1 MSRIM
6 KFKTLIIVAVAAF
19 GLTACSDAWL
29 EEKKLDPNRPS
40 EVSMEVLLPAAQ
52 AGCGMLQGDV
62 LPRLTSIFMQQM
74 TGTDR
79 QSLAHNRYAQIG
91 EGDFNTPWNN
101 SYAGALYDLQ
111 LIMDMADESG
121 ATAYSGVAKIMTA
134 KALGILT
141 DHFGDIPYTDAFN
154 GAGNLKP
161 SFDSQESIYTTI
173 FTLLAEGKADLAA
186 PSSVSPGGDDLIHGG
201 DLAAWMAT
209 ADAIKARCL
218 NHLSK
223 TPQYDGA
230 AVIAAC
236 DDALT
241 AGAYATIGYE
251 SALNQNPWYQF
262 TVIDRAGYITQYG
275 TMYDMMTASSDPR
288 IDYYRSAD
296 SLELPAYGSATSALP
311 IVTPFEL
318 YFIKAEAQMVG
329 GDATSAR
336 ASLEDA
342 IESHMTWLGVDAADI
357 ATYVAALPATTDLEL
372 IMNEKYVAMFT
383 STESWT
389 DWRRTGY
396 PSISA
401 PADANLSDIPRRMPY
416 PEGEYLY
423 NADNVPMPI
432 TATPDDKFGVTTTY
446 RLWWD
451 S

>member
-121 ATAYSGVAKIMTA
+121 ATAYSGIAKIMTA

-342 IESHMTWLGVDAADI
+342 IESHMTWLGVDAADM

-401 PADANLSDIPRRMPY
+401 PAGANLSDIPRRMPY

-423 NADNVPMPI
+423 NADNVPMPLS
-432 TATPDDKFGVTTTY
+432 ADPDDKFGVTTTY

>member
-1 MSRIM
+1 MYRIM

-40 EVSMEVLLPAAQ
+40 EVSMEVLLPSAQ
-52 AGCGMLQGDV
+52 ASTGMNHGDV
-62 LPRLTSIFMQQM
+62 LPRLTCIFMQQM

-91 EGDFNTPWNN
+91 EGDFNTPWGNA
-101 SYAGALYDLQ
+101 YAGGLYDLK
-111 LIMDMADESG
+111 LIMDLADASG
-121 ATAYSGVAKIMTA
+121 ATAYGGIAKIMTA
-134 KALGILT
+134 MELGLLT
-141 DHFGDIPYTDAFN
+141 DHFGDIPYTEAFT
-154 GAGNLKP
+154 GADNLKP
-161 SFDSQESIYTTI
+161 AFDSQEDIYSTI
-173 FTLLAEGKADLAA
+173 FTLLADGKADLAA

-209 ADAIKARCL
+209 ADALKARCL

-223 TPQYDGA
+223 TSQYDGA

-288 IDYYRSAD
+288 IDLYRSAD

-311 IVTPFEL
+311 LVTPFEL

-329 GDATSAR
+329 GDATAAR

-342 IESHMTWLGVDAADI
+342 IGSHMTWLGVDAADI
-357 ATYVAALPATTDLEL
+357 ATYIAALPATTDLEL
-372 IMNEKYVAMFT
+372 IMNEKYVAMFA
-383 STESWT
+383 STEAWT

-401 PADANLSDIPRRMPY
+401 PAGANLSDIPRRMPY

-423 NADNVPMPI
+423 NADNVPMPL
-432 TATPDDKFGVTTTY
+432 TADPDDKFGVTTTY

>member
-1 MSRIM
+1 M

-29 EEKKLDPNRPS
+29 EDKKLDPNRPS
-40 EVSMEVLLPAAQ
+40 EVTMEVLLPAAQ

-101 SYAGALYDLQ
+101 SYSGALYDLQ

-121 ATAYSGVAKIMTA
+121 ATAYSGIAKIMTA

-173 FTLLAEGKADLAA
+173 FTLLADGKIDLAA

-223 TPQYDGA
+223 TSQYDGA

-288 IDYYRSAD
+288 IDFYRSAD

-329 GDATSAR
+329 GDATGAR
-336 ASLEDA
+336 ESLEDA
-342 IESHMTWLGVDAADI
+342 IESHMTWLGVDATDM

-401 PADANLSDIPRRMPY
+401 PAGANLSDIPRRMPY

-423 NADNVPMPI
+423 NADNVPMPLS
-432 TATPDDKFGVTTTY
+432 ADPDDKFGVTTTY

>member
-1 MSRIM
+1 M

-29 EEKKLDPNRPS
+29 EDKKLDPNRPS
-40 EVSMEVLLPAAQ
+40 EVTMEVLLPAAQ

-101 SYAGALYDLQ
+101 SYSGALYDLQ

-121 ATAYSGVAKIMTA
+121 ATAYSGIAKIMTA

-173 FTLLAEGKADLAA
+173 FTLLADGKIDLAA

-223 TPQYDGA
+223 TSQYDGA

-288 IDYYRSAD
+288 IDFYRSAD

-336 ASLEDA
+336 ESLEDA
-342 IESHMTWLGVDAADI
+342 IESHMTWLGVDATDM
-357 ATYVAALPATTDLEL
+357 ATYVAALPATTSLEL

-401 PADANLSDIPRRMPY
+401 PAGANLSDIPRRMPY

-423 NADNVPMPI
+423 NADNVPMPLS
-432 TATPDDKFGVTTTY
+432 ADPDDKFGVTTTY